1 MIITISGL
9 HGTGKST
16 IGKKI
21 AETFNLRYYSTGD
34 AFRELAKEQNMSL
47 KEFTEFAEKNPEI
60 DIMLDKKINNIVI
73 KGNIIIDS
81 QLSAYILK
89 DKANFKILLR
99 CPLETRIKRMSNRDE
114 TNYKEKIDETLR
126 REWSEAIRFKKL
138 YNIDLQDEKVIREL
152 YNIIIDTEKLSIE
165 EIVDNVVAK
174 IKKS

>member
-21 AETFNLRYYSTGD
+21 AEIFNLRYYSTGD

-60 DIMLDKKINNIVI
+60 DIMLDKKINNIAI
-73 KGNIIIDS
+73 MGNIIIDS

-89 DKANFKILLR
+89 DNANFKILLH
-99 CPLETRIKRMSNRDE
+99 CPLETRVKRMSNRDE

-126 REWSEAIRFKKL
+126 REWSEARRFKKL
-138 YNIDLQDEKVIREL
+138 YNIDLQDEKIIRKL
-152 YNIIIDTEKLSIE
+152 YNIIIDTENLSIE
-165 EIVDNVVAK
+165 EIIEKIVAE

>member
-21 AETFNLRYYSTGD
+21 AETFNLRYYSTGE

-47 KEFTEFAEKNPEI
+47 KEFTEFAEKTPEI
-60 DIMLDKKINNIVI
+60 DIMLDKKINNIASM
-73 KGNIIIDS
+73 GNIIIDS

-126 REWSEAIRFKKL
+126 REWSEAGRFKKL

-165 EIVDNVVAK
+165 DIVDNLVAE

>member
-47 KEFTEFAEKNPEI
+47 KEFTEFAEKTPEI
-60 DIMLDKKINNIVI
+60 DIMLDKKINNIASM
-73 KGNIIIDS
+73 GNIIIDS

-126 REWSEAIRFKKL
+126 REWSEARRFKKL

-165 EIVDNVVAK
+165 EIVDNIVAE
-174 IKKS
+174 IKKA

>member
-1 MIITISGL
+1 LIITISGL

-21 AETFNLRYYSTGD
+21 AETFNLRYYSTGE

-47 KEFTEFAEKNPEI
+47 KEFTEFAEKTPEI
-60 DIMLDKKINNIVI
+60 DIMLDKKINNIASM
-73 KGNIIIDS
+73 GNIIIDS

-165 EIVDNVVAK
+165 EIVDNVVAE